1 MDKYKVKI
9 TPQASEQMYEIFNYI
24 SNTLGEP
31 VAAERLL
38 DELRESTLSLGI
50 MPKRIALIDEEP
62 WKSHGVHK
70 MPVKNF
76 IVYFWINE
84 ELKEVHIIAVIYGRR
99 DQLEQIKTAWSAY
112 EL

>member
-1 MDKYKVKI
+1 MDEYKVKI
-9 TPQASEQMYEIFNYI
+9 TPQASEQMLEIFSYI
-24 SNTLGEP
+24 NNTLKEP
-31 VAAERLL
+31 VVAEGLL
-38 DELRESTLSLGI
+38 DGLQESVLSLGI
-50 MPKRIALIDEEP
+50 MPKRVSLVDEEP

-99 DQLEQIKTAWSAY
+99 DQLQQLKN
-112 EL
+112 LDK